1 MKVDQMELVARHRQW
16 PLHQFLV
23 RQVLHLNHLELKV
36 LQELRLVG
44 QLALQVQPAQ
54 RVQVQEELALQEQQV
69 QEELLEEPD
78 QELRRRHQC
87 LLGPVL

>member
-1 MKVDQMELVARHRQW
+1 MELEVRHRQR

-44 QLALQVQPAQ
+44 QQGQQARPAQ
-54 RVQVQEELALQEQQV
+54 RVQVQAELALQEQQV

-78 QELRRRHQC
+78 QELRRRRQC
-87 LLGPVL
+87 LLGPRL